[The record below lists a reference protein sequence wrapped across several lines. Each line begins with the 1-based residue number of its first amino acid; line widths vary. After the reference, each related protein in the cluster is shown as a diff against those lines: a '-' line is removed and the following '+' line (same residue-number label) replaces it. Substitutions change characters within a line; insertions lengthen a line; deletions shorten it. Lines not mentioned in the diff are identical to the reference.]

1 MTWQR
6 GHDRIRDLLDN
17 GELEQVPASETAARQ
32 LLADAGRH
40 LASAHLAANSGDLGG
55 AYQLAYDA
63 FRKSAISLLAAQG
76 LRATSK
82 GGHIAVQD
90 AVGAQFGNSVTAF
103 RDFSRI
109 RRARNTFEYPS
120 GEIVATPDQDDVA
133 DAVAAARRARDA
145 AVTILDQKVLTP
157 WS

>member
-1 MTWQR
+1 MTWPG
-6 GHDRIRDLLDN
+6 GHDRIRSLLDT

-32 LLADAGRH
+32 LLTDAGKH
-40 LASAHLAANSGDLGG
+40 LASAGLAAESGDLGG

-63 FRKSAISLLAAQG
+63 FRKSALSLLAAQG

-90 AVGAQFGNSVTAF
+90 AVGAQFGRSVSAF
-103 RDFSRI
+103 GDFSRI
-109 RRARNTFEYPS
+109 RRARNKFEYPG
-120 GEIVATPDQDDVA
+120 GEIVATPDRADVA
-133 DAVAAARRARDA
+133 DAVATAGHARDA
-145 AVTILDQKVLTP
+145 AATILDQNMLTP